1 MKKNII
7 LFVILIIC
15 QHNVWAIDPSFQS
28 DNKPDVDDIT
38 VKTIGD
44 LIDLSYQASFKDIN
58 KAVQYCEIAL
68 KKAQYNNRPKDLFE
82 VNRGFGLVYEN
93 NNILDRALEYYTKA
107 LELTEKTDD
116 NDRVTILVDI
126 AIIYKKMGD
135 YKKSRDHYL
144 QVLDVA
150 TAIKDEEMQEAAYD
164 GLGSIY
170 ESVGDFGNALKHYF
184 LSLGVA
190 EGHENRWGQIVS
202 YQNIAMVYRKSRN
215 YSLALDAIMKS
226 DKLAK
231 LENDTL
237 QIANVHNDLGEI
249 LADQGKFEAAAAK
262 HKAALELFKTVG
274 FKTKIVKSFL
284 NNATV
289 AMSQKHYKEAEAF
302 LLQCF
307 EYKENFWN
315 YDHANAYYNLG
326 ELYLL
331 TSRPNEAEKALKQ
344 GLTVSEQFEFKDL
357 SQKFTYKL
365 YELNKQR
372 GNFAV
377 AFAFLDRSNI
387 LRDSL
392 FSEAQNKK
400 VAESQF
406 LYDVAKRNE
415 EIQKLK
421 ETNTRNALIAISSVF
436 SILLFSLLYIVFIRG
451 KNNKVLVNKNV
462 EIQLQ
467 NKRLEESNEIL
478 RQFAYAAAHDL
489 KEPLRN
495 IGSFV
500 NLIQRRSGAQ
510 LSEESNEYMGFVLK
524 GVKRM
529 NNLLTDLL
537 QYSTVITQN
546 PTDELLNPKE
556 IIGEVSESLQ
566 STIQRK
572 HATIRCDDKMPGVYM
587 NRLHLTQLMQNLIS
601 NSLKFVEKDPLVCI
615 SAQEKD
621 GRTILKVSDNG
632 IGIKQEY
639 AEKVFNLFHQLHKH
653 TGRYEGT
660 GIGLTICKN
669 IVEKYNGHIWF
680 ESEGDNGTSFF
691 ISLPQHAPLAS

>member
-1 MKKNII
+1 MRNIYPI
-7 LFVILIIC
+7 IIFFLFGSTASYAVNPAFDSA
-15 QHNVWAIDPSFQS
+15 QQPE
-28 DNKPDVDDIT
+28 DVT
-38 VKTIGD
+38 VKSISD
-44 LIDLSYQASFKDIN
+44 LLDMSYQASYKDIQ
-58 KAVQYCEIAL
+58 KAEQFCEMAL
-68 KKAQYNNRPKDLFE
+68 KKAQYSNRPKDLFE
-82 VNRGFGLVYEN
+82 VNRGYGLVYEN
-93 NNILDRALEYYTKA
+93 NNILDKALAYYTKA
-107 LELTEKTDD
+107 LQLSAQTSETD
-116 NDRVTILVDI
+116 RITIMGDI
-126 AIIYKKMGD
+126 AIVYKKMGE
-135 YKKSRDHYL
+135 YKKSRDYYL
-144 QVLDVA
+144 EIIEKA
-150 TAIKDEEMQEAAYD
+150 TATKDEEMQEAAYD

-170 ESVGDFGNALKHYF
+170 ESVGDFGNAVKYYF
-184 LSLGVA
+184 QSLSVA
-190 EGHENRWGQIVS
+190 ESYGNRWGQIVS
-202 YQNIAMVYRKSRN
+202 YQNIATVYRKAKN
-215 YSLALDAIMKS
+215 YKLALDAIQKS

-237 QIANVHNDLGEI
+237 QIANVYNDLGEI
-249 LADQGKFEAAAAK
+249 LADQEQFEAAAAK

-274 FKTKIVKSFL
+274 FKTKIVKSYL

-289 AMSQKHYKEAEAF
+289 AMSQKQYAQAESF

-331 TSRPNEAEKALKQ
+331 TDRQDKAEIALKQ
-344 GLTVSEQFEFKDL
+344 GLTVSQQFGFKDL
-357 SQKFTYKL
+357 SQKFTFKL
-365 YELNKQR
+365 YELNKQK
-372 GNFAV
+372 GNFGT
-377 AFAFLDRSNI
+377 AFGYLDQSNS

-392 FSEAQNKK
+392 FNEQQNKQ

-415 EIQKLK
+415 QIQELK
-421 ETNTRNALIAISSVF
+421 ETNSRNTLLAITSIFSVMLI
-436 SILLFSLLYIVFIRG
+436 SLLYIVFIRG
-451 KNNKVLVNKNV
+451 KNNKALIYKNT
-462 EIQLQ
+462 EIQVQ
-467 NKRLEESNEIL
+467 YKRLEESNEIL

-510 LSEESNEYMGFVLK
+510 LSEESNEYMGFVIK

-546 PTDELLNPKE
+546 ATDELLNPKE
-556 IIGEVSESLQ
+556 IVTEVSENLQ
-566 STIQRK
+566 STILSK
-572 HATIRCDDKMPGVYM
+572 HAIIQCAEHMPSVYM
-587 NRLHLTQLMQNLIS
+587 NRLHLPQLMQNLIS
-601 NSLKFVEKDPLVCI
+601 NSLKFVETDPKVNI
-615 SAQEKD
+615 SARQEN
-621 GRTILKVSDNG
+621 GQTILEIRDNG

-639 AEKVFNLFHQLHKH
+639 AEKVFNLFHQLHKN
-653 TGRYEGT
+653 TGKYEGT

-680 ESEGDNGTSFF
+680 ESEENKGTSFF
-691 ISLPQHAPLAS
+691 VALPHRAPAVS